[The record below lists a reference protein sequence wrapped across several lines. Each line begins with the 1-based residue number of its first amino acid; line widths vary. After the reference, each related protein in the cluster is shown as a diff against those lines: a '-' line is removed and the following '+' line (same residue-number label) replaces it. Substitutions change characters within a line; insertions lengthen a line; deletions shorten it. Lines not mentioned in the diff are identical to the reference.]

1 MPKSNA
7 SIDLN
12 DVLERVQNDTELLIE
27 LLDIFLED
35 YQEKYKQLEELI
47 QQGDFEQIRNV
58 AHSLKG
64 AAGNI
69 SAIDFHHSFATME
82 QNAGANDLDGIK
94 EMMQKLNDDYP
105 GLQQSIN
112 EIKATYGKG

>member
-1 MPKSNA
+1 MPNQNS
-7 SIDLN
+7 SIDLK

-35 YQEKYKQLEELI
+35 YKEKNTQLKELI
-47 QQGDFEQIRNV
+47 AKKDFEQVRNV

-69 SAIDFHHSFATME
+69 SAQDFHHSFAAIE
-82 QNAGANDLDGIK
+82 QYASENNLDGIN
-94 EMMQKLNDDYP
+94 EMMGKLQEDFPALQK
-105 GLQQSIN
+105 SID
-112 EIKATYGKG
+112 EIKAQYG